1 MNISAQNMNI
11 STANS
16 TYPDLYIN
24 PNIDLSNVREIE
36 TILVIIMIILLKM
49 FIYLF
54 FVNMLRKRNLLA
66 QNNAYNSENN
76 IYNPENMPM

>member
-1 MNISAQNMNI
+1 MNISTQNMDI

-66 QNNAYNSENN
+66 QNNSRNN
-76 IYNPENMPM
+76 VYNPENIPL

>member
-1 MNISAQNMNI
+1 MDI

-16 TYPDLYIN
+16 TYPDLHIN

-49 FIYLF
+49 LIYLL
-54 FVNMLRKRNLLA
+54 FVNILRKRNLLA
-66 QNNAYNSENN
+66 QNNSENN
-76 IYNPENMPM
+76 VYNPENIPV